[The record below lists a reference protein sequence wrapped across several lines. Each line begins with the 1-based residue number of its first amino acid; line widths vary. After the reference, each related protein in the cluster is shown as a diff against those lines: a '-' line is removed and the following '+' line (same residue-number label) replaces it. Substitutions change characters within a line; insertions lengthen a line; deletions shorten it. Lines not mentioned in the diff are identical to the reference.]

1 MPCFVMVNVAMMN
14 VIILS
19 VIMLNVVMLRVFMLN
34 VVMLRVVVLSVVM
47 LSILGTVFECST
59 NFATAANQ
67 RLNLVLIKLNTVLNM
82 KLQLI

>member
-34 VVMLRVVVLSVVM
+34 VIM
-47 LSILGTVFECST
+47 LSILDTVVECST

-67 RLNLVLIKLNTVLNM
+67 RVNLVLIKLNTVLNR
-82 KLQLI
+82 